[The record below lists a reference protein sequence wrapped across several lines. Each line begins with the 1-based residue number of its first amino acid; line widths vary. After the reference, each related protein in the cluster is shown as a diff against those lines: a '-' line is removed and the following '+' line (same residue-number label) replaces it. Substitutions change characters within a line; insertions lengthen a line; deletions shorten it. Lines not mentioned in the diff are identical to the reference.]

1 MSMNNIPV
9 LRVFDAQGKGI
20 EIPAIKGEKGDL
32 TSTVLLSA
40 GSDSDDYTVRYSDG
54 LQISFG
60 YFAAVIQNT
69 QQIAALGESK
79 TIFLHTLQ
87 LPLSMERV
95 FSGDFLSA
103 PAVLL
108 QYCDSTGEAVCLS
121 VEGTATQS
129 SIGNLNG
136 LFLRSSTSSSL
147 TGRIGYYAIG
157 RWK

>member
-79 TIFLHTLQ
+79 TIFCIRFNCRCLWKESFPAIFYQHRLYCCNIATA
-87 LPLSMERV
+87 PGR
-95 FSGDFLSA
+95 LSA
-103 PAVLL
+103 
-108 QYCDSTGEAVCLS
+108 
-121 VEGTATQS
+121 
-129 SIGNLNG
+129 
-136 LFLRSSTSSSL
+136 
-147 TGRIGYYAIG
+147 
-157 RWK
+157 